1 MEDLHNALISNAT
14 PVHASVN
21 YINADEDLQN
31 QFDQA
36 LQQARNTLSK
46 ATGKPASIEEVQGLI
61 QSIKDTKEALN
72 GDQRLAKAKFKAE
85 IFINQLK
92 DLNNAQRVDSIKQA
106 NDTDN
111 LKDLSQIVSTASDLN
126 NSMSELKAKLKE
138 TVNPVKSSINYINAD
153 YDLKR
158 QFNKA
163 IKDAREA
170 LSKTKGAN
178 LNERDIQGLSQAID
192 STKDA
197 LNGEQRLAEAK
208 EKSKQFINNLIL
220 LIMLKTII

>member
-92 DLNNAQRVDSIKQA
+92 DLNNAQRR
-106 NDTDN
+106 
-111 LKDLSQIVSTASDLN
+111 LN
-126 NSMSELKAKLKE
+126 
-138 TVNPVKSSINYINAD
+138 
-153 YDLKR
+153 
-158 QFNKA
+158 
-163 IKDAREA
+163 
-170 LSKTKGAN
+170 
-178 LNERDIQGLSQAID
+178 
-192 STKDA
+192 
-197 LNGEQRLAEAK
+197 
-208 EKSKQFINNLIL
+208 
-220 LIMLKTII
+220 